1 MSISTKEETTAK
13 SFYEAIKHV
22 GAGTLFYLMRKNGSK
37 EEYVFEPLLIDTTNE
52 DLCIK
57 ILQRA
62 MNEPNFIAFPGTPEA
77 YEFMNETVVDTN
89 NK

>member
-1 MSISTKEETTAK
+1 MKTTAK
-13 SFYEAIKHV
+13 DFYEAIKHI
-22 GAGTLFYLMRKNGSK
+22 GAGTLFYLSRKSGSN
-37 EEYVFEPLLIDTTNE
+37 EEFVFEPLLIDTTKE

-77 YEFMNETVVDTN
+77 YEFMNETVADTN
-89 NK
+89 KK